1 MKETTL
7 QDRFK
12 IVKSALIKGETT
24 EQIAGELAFIPMR
37 DAVLRFAFDAPELR
51 SVLISSLDELIHLE
65 ISREELTTIY
75 TISAGIYF
83 LNGDIEETQNLVND
97 ALSLDSG
104 YSLARLL
111 DTALRHGVPASVWSS
126 SLSAVSY
133 EQIWATV

>member
-7 QDRFK
+7 EDRFE

-75 TISAGIYF
+75 TILAGIYF
-83 LNGDIEETQNLVND
+83 LNADIEETQNLVND

-111 DTALRHGVPASVWSS
+111 DTALRHGVPAFVWSD
-126 SLSAVSY
+126 SLKAVSY
-133 EQIWATV
+133 KQIWASV